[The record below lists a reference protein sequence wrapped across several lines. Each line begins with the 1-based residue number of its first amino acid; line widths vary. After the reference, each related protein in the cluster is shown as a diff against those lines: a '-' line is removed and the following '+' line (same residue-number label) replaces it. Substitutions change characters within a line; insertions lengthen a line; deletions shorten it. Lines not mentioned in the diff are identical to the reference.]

1 MCPRVWDPLKILYYL
16 YSSDKNIDNKKA
28 QAYPEFN
35 LYNRI
40 QAKKMEIEK
49 QKKNKYCILFNKYV

>member
-16 YSSDKNIDNKKA
+16 YSSEKNIDNKKE

-35 LYNRI
+35 LYDGI
-40 QAKKMEIEK
+40 QAKKMEIEE
-49 QKKNKYCILFNKYV
+49 